1 MDTIMNKRSLLV
13 SLGVSAG
20 LVLGAVGLG
29 APALAAPAAPAATC
43 SGNLTCTYVNAGYS
57 TFLGSRAP
65 GVGLQDISAGNR
77 NKLSSWINYTDTGAR
92 FYYNTGGGGTCV
104 SMGANNRASASAS
117 NPDNDQ
123 AESWAFTRAC

>member
-20 LVLGAVGLG
+20 LVLGAVGLA
-29 APALAAPAAPAATC
+29 APALAAPGATAAAC
-43 SGNLTCTYVNAGYS
+43 SGNLTCTYVNAGYD

-65 GVGLQDISAGNR
+65 GSGLQDISAGNR
-77 NKLSSWINYTDTGAR
+77 NRLSSWINYTSTGAR

-123 AESWAFTRAC
+123 AESWAFTRTC

>member
-43 SGNLTCTYVNAGYS
+43 SGNLTCTYTNANYEV
-57 TFLGSRAP
+57 FLGSRAP
-65 GVGLQDISAGNR
+65 NTALENISSGNR
-77 NKLSSWINYTDTGAR
+77 NKLSSWINYTSTGAR

-117 NPDNDQ
+117 NPNNDQ
-123 AESWAFTRAC
+123 AESWAFTRTC

>member
-1 MDTIMNKRSLLV
+1 MNKRSLLV

-43 SGNLTCTYVNAGYS
+43 SGNLTCTFTDAGYK